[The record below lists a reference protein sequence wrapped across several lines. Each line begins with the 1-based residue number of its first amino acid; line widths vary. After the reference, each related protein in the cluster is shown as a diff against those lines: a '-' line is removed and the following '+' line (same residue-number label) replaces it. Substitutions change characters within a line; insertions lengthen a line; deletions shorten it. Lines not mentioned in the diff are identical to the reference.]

1 MLITVLFAV
10 LPIQQSPIA
19 PVRATPPPVL
29 RDTISMEESALP
41 VPLSNLIGSPA
52 TRAQLLLPATTATTS
67 PPTTP
72 ALPALPF
79 SLIGSTAQAHQ
90 WQ

>member
-1 MLITVLFAV
+1 VPQVIISTQETVVPA
-10 LPIQQSPIA
+10 
-19 PVRATPPPVL
+19 
-29 RDTISMEESALP
+29 
-41 VPLSNLIGSPA
+41 PLSNLIGSPA
-52 TRAQLLLPATTATTS
+52 TRVQSLLPATTATTS